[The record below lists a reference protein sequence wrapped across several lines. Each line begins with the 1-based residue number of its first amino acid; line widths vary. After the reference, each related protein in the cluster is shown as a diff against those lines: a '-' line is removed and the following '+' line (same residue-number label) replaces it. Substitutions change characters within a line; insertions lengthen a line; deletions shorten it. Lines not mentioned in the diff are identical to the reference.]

1 MSPTELTQEVQFG
14 LENLNK
20 LHDRVNYISALE
32 VDPVV
37 KTSALTYEC
46 FGYYNAIEH
55 IILRLTKYLKIP
67 TPGGAFSHKEVLKN
81 FSQLVK
87 EREIPAEAITL
98 NTILELMAF
107 RHVATK
113 IYAFLI
119 DENKLEVIATK
130 IINEHSQIVALC
142 NQLLTSITQDS

>member
-1 MSPTELTQEVQFG
+1 MNPTELTQEVQFG
-14 LENLNK
+14 LDNLNK
-20 LHDRVNYISALE
+20 LHHRVTYISALE
-32 VDPVV
+32 IDKVV
-37 KTSALTYEC
+37 KISALTYEC

-55 IILRLTKYLKIP
+55 IILRFTKYLKIP

-81 FSQLVK
+81 FSQLVR
-87 EREIPAEAITL
+87 EREIPAEATTL

-119 DENKLEVIATK
+119 DEKKLEVIVTK
-130 IINEHSQIVALC
+130 ITNEHSQIVLLF
-142 NQLLTSITQDS
+142 NQLLASVTHDS